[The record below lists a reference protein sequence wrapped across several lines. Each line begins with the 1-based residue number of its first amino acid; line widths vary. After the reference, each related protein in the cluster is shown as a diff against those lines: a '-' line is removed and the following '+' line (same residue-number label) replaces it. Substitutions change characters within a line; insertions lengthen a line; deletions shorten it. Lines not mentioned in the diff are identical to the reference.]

1 MHRLETF
8 NQETYSSGNEKSW
21 PLLLLSWVGGSVDAI
36 CFLALYHMF
45 VAHMSGNSAS
55 LGAYLGQGQWKFSL
69 LHFFPIPL
77 FIFGIVVGRII
88 DEYSTRRG
96 FRYSL
101 SLILGLEV
109 TLLSLFM
116 TLGNKMSKEGV
127 LNPDSALGFY
137 LLASLPVMSMGLQ
150 NSTIRS
156 IGNFSLHTTYITGVL
171 NSFAEEGVKYLYW
184 VYDTTRGN
192 PMKRLTEII
201 RISPRNDSFM
211 KTLLSF
217 SVWVAYISGAVLGSF
232 TKLWLSLSSLA
243 LPICILIF
251 LIIFYLI
258 KPSNITARNETR

>member
-1 MHRLETF
+1 
-8 NQETYSSGNEKSW
+8 W
-21 PLLLLSWVGGSVDAI
+21 PILLLTWVGGSVDAI

-55 LGAYLGQGQWKFSL
+55 LGAFLGQGQWKFSL

-88 DEYSTRRG
+88 YEHSTRSG

-101 SLILGLEV
+101 ALILGLEV

-116 TLGNKMSKEGV
+116 IFGNKMSQEG
-127 LNPDSALGFY
+127 LLDPDSALGFY

-156 IGNFSLHTTYITGVL
+156 IGSFSLHTTYITGVL
-171 NSFAEEGVKYLYW
+171 NSLAEEGVKYLYW
-184 VYDTTRGN
+184 VYDSTRGN
-192 PMKRLTEII
+192 PMKSLTEII
-201 RISPRNDSFM
+201 RVSPRNDSFM

-217 SVWVAYISGAVLGSF
+217 NVWVAYIFGAVLGSF
-232 TKLWLSLSSLA
+232 AKNWWSLSSLA
-243 LPICILIF
+243 LPICVLMF

-258 KPSNITARNETR
+258 KPSNITASDETT